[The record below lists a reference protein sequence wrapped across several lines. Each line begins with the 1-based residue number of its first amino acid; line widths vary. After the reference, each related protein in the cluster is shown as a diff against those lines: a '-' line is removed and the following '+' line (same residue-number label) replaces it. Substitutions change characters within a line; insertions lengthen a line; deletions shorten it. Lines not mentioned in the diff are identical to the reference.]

1 MLAGDSCIQ
10 QHRLAHWSKSGAAEA
25 HAAVSAL
32 FLPRVLLEGKAG
44 ECVSQMHYLYNVRSE
59 GIERAGYVSKLLS
72 HSGYVS
78 NKDKDLKMALDWNDD
93 LMGQA

>member
-1 MLAGDSCIQ
+1 
-10 QHRLAHWSKSGAAEA
+10 
-25 HAAVSAL
+25 
-32 FLPRVLLEGKAG
+32 
-44 ECVSQMHYLYNVRSE
+44 MHYLYNVRSE